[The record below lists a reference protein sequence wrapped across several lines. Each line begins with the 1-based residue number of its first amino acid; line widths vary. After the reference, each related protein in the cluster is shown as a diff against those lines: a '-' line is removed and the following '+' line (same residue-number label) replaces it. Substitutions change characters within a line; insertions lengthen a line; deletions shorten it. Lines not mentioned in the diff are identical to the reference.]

1 MKKNIKKIKTR
12 QKQKQRQSVNVKIH
26 IDQSKKS
33 INKPTSKT
41 NKPPP
46 YTPIPPIMIN
56 PATQTSSNVGPF
68 SFSEIKDVVRNV
80 LGESINNKQPTV
92 QFVGEE
98 MRNPYD
104 MKTPQQNTSSK
115 LYDSIPNTGS
125 TFGYNTQSKV
135 YPFDNWIDVDTEK
148 ESIRQQNESLSAIF
162 KNAPNEQTLSTLL
175 NTQDFE
181 TPPEMSL
188 SSNRISPTEMTL
200 SRKEKRK
207 QQLNQ
212 NYLDRKQKQAES
224 PFIPLDLNK
233 RTQQQLLD
241 QADELGIDTHN
252 ENKKG
257 KGSKKLKTRQ
267 QLIEE
272 ITQKL
277 KTPQTTFLTP
287 TSEIMQYSSV

>member
-1 MKKNIKKIKTR
+1 MKKNIKTKKEKKPRATR

-98 MRNPYD
+98 MQNPYG

-115 LYDSIPNTGS
+115 LYESIPQTENT
-125 TFGYNTQSKV
+125 TFSNEIQSRIH
-135 YPFDNWIDVDTEK
+135 PFNNWIDVDAEM
-148 ESIRQQNESLSAIF
+148 ESIKQQNESISAIF
-162 KNAPNEQTLSTLL
+162 PNTPNEQTLSTKL
-175 NTQDFE
+175 NTQEFQ
-181 TPPEMSL
+181 TPAEFS
-188 SSNRISPTEMTL
+188 L

-207 QQLNQ
+207 QQLKQ

-224 PFIPLDLNK
+224 PFMPLDLNK
-233 RTQQQLLD
+233 RTQQQLLE

-277 KTPQTTFLTP
+277 NTPQTTFLTP
-287 TSEIMQYSSV
+287 TSI